1 MLNSPPRGTNARKH
15 IPQIDRSFSTNCW
28 TIVFFTCIEVQGKEY
43 DCAPVSSWIQVYP
56 PGSGARSLAPA
67 RDSPDGDQESDYQDE
82 SQR

>member
-1 MLNSPPRGTNARKH
+1 MLGSIFLRLTVHSKP
-15 IPQIDRSFSTNCW
+15 
-28 TIVFFTCIEVQGKEY
+28 IVGRFFFTCIEVQGKEC